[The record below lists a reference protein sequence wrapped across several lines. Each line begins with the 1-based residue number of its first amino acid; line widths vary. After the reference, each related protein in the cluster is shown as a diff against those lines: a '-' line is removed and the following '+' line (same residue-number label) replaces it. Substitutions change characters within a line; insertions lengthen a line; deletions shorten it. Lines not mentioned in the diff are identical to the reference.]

1 MLLDEFL
8 PTFQFNE
15 VHKVQVR
22 ASPEKTFAAIKEL
35 TWGELSPIV
44 NLLLGIRALPARL
57 TGHGEPSMDSRQPM
71 LNSMYAGGFIP
82 LAESSNEIVF
92 GLIGQFWKLTSAE
105 SPHIHSP
112 QEFLAFVDPAFAKV
126 AANLRVCLAAP
137 SLVEC
142 TTETRIDVPD
152 STTRKKFGRY
162 WFVISMG
169 SALIRILWLNAIKH
183 RAEQSRSS
191 T

>member
-57 TGHGEPSMDSRQPM
+57 TGHGEPTQEPAHFAGYRGGISYVY
-71 LNSMYAGGFIP
+71 NS
-82 LAESSNEIVF
+82 
-92 GLIGQFWKLTSAE
+92 
-105 SPHIHSP
+105 
-112 QEFLAFVDPAFAKV
+112 
-126 AANLRVCLAAP
+126 
-137 SLVEC
+137 
-142 TTETRIDVPD
+142 
-152 STTRKKFGRY
+152 
-162 WFVISMG
+162 ISYSDG
-169 SALIRILWLNAIKH
+169 
-183 RAEQSRSS
+183 
-191 T
+191 